1 LKSNHKKSPGICD
14 VGAQG
19 GRDGDFGVL
28 GDEGIAVSFSII
40 YTADFNTV
48 KQFASQVST

>member
-1 LKSNHKKSPGICD
+1 VARLIVHIKKSPGTCD

-28 GDEGIAVSFSII
+28 GDEGIAISILI
-40 YTADFNTV
+40 INTAVFNTV
-48 KQFASQVST
+48 K